1 MYSPLSRHLDHW
13 SSERPPRQPAA
24 RSGNAHFVDNRPQ
37 MQSQARMIQRM
48 HGHEPGQPS
57 SNKRGVTQLLTVGTL
72 FKNSD
77 NKLYRTKI
85 TSENYVGVK
94 PIGAA
99 KPQPATWITSTGEV
113 TSGFHGYKFDAPY
126 FVNDCLQFAKRLGYM
141 ISGLPPQDHHRLKA
155 VIGNIPSTVNFAI
168 KENGGSSANKLAD
181 GDHGPFAQDS
191 HANPI
196 IGQSY
201 TTVPKTVGMALTKG
215 CRFHVAT
222 PFRETESM
230 KDGSDAVTCEAD
242 AGDHG
247 RTEPVFDMYSTDP
260 TSTLTF
266 HTTYADSYGGT
277 YAVTGILQPG

>member
-13 SSERPPRQPAA
+13 SSERAPRQPAA

-57 SNKRGVTQLLTVGTL
+57 SNKRGVTQLLKVGTL
-72 FKNSD
+72 YKNSD
-77 NKLYRTKI
+77 RGWYRTKKAND
-85 TSENYVGVK
+85 NYVGVNR
-94 PIGAA
+94 PDAA
-99 KPQPATWITSTGEV
+99 NPQPDTWITSTGGV
-113 TSGFHGYKFDAPY
+113 TSGFHAYEFDAPY

-155 VIGNIPSTVNFAI
+155 VIGNIPGTVNFAI

-181 GDHGPFAQDS
+181 GDHGLFAQNS

-201 TTVPKTVGMALTKG
+201 TTVPKTRGMHLTDG

-222 PFRETESM
+222 VVA
-230 KDGSDAVTCEAD
+230 KDGSDTVTCEAD

-266 HTTYADSYGGT
+266 HTTYADSYGGKR

>member
-1 MYSPLSRHLDHW
+1 
-13 SSERPPRQPAA
+13 
-24 RSGNAHFVDNRPQ
+24 
-37 MQSQARMIQRM
+37 MIQRM

-57 SNKRGVTQLLTVGTL
+57 SNKRGVTQLLKVGTL
-72 FKNSD
+72 YKTSVNEW
-77 NKLYRTKI
+77 YRTKKANA
-85 TSENYVGVK
+85 NYVGVK
-94 PIGAA
+94 RPDAA
-99 KPQPATWITSTGEV
+99 DPQPATWIKREREGP
-113 TSGFHGYKFDAPY
+113 SGFHEYAFDTSY

-141 ISGLPPQDHHRLKA
+141 IIELPPAGHHRLKA
-155 VIGNIPSTVNFAI
+155 VIGNIPSTVSFAI

-181 GDHGPFAQDS
+181 GDHGPFAQNS

-222 PFRETESM
+222 VVA
-230 KDGSDAVTCEAD
+230 KDGSDTVTCEAD

-266 HTTYADSYGGT
+266 HATYERSYGGRR